1 VTQHPVE
8 LILARHLVSQ
18 ITLAA
23 LLLDPDGQ
31 IVFFNDAAGTLVG
44 QRFEEVGPLSRE
56 QWATRFGPFDE
67 FGEVVPTD
75 GMPVTKALREGL
87 PATDRVTV
95 RLDDEPVEIEVS
107 ALPLSNAN
115 GLQGAVVAFWPV
127 RAET

>member
-31 IVFFNDAAGTLVG
+31 IVFFNDAAGTLIG

-56 QWATRFGPFDE
+56 QWATRYGPFDE
-67 FGEVVPTD
+67 FGDVVPTD

-95 RLDDEPVEIEVS
+95 RLNDEPVDIEVS
-107 ALPLSNAN
+107 ALPLANAH

-127 RAET
+127 RAEA